1 MITLKEN
8 QSYAITLRFIK
19 NKLQHYLNAVE
30 KEIEN
35 LDMDY
40 PQQWGEAR
48 VAEIKLHMEDLVGC
62 TEALQAGMISVK
74 NAVNYCIECKS
85 KMDQTLTRYARNVL
99 NREGKDKKSL
109 EKLEPLVLAVVEF
122 KRFAPETI
130 IRENLSGREAKLE
143 KLSYGI
149 PSYSDIATI
158 LRVEDV
164 APKNL
169 LVMVQRSLRKK
180 AEIAKDEQR
189 DFDFEKNYDLEGN
202 KILEF
207 SQNHIQTRLDLSN
220 PDNHSFLK
228 ATLPRTNQ
236 KFMDRNHNK
245 VEEQVKV

>member
-35 LDMDY
+35 LNMDY

-207 SQNHIQTRLDLSN
+207 SQNHIQTRLDLNN

>member
-30 KEIEN
+30 QEIEN

-48 VAEIKLHMEDLVGC
+48 VAEIKLYMEDLVGC

-207 SQNHIQTRLDLSN
+207 SQNHIQTRLDLNN

>member
-30 KEIEN
+30 QEIEN

-74 NAVNYCIECKS
+74 NAVKYCIECKS

-207 SQNHIQTRLDLSN
+207 SQNHIQTRLDLNN

>member
-19 NKLQHYLNAVE
+19 NKLQHYLNSVE

-207 SQNHIQTRLDLSN
+207 SQNHIQTRLDLNN

>member
-122 KRFAPETI
+122 KRFAPEII

-207 SQNHIQTRLDLSN
+207 SQNHIQTRLDLNN

>member
-19 NKLQHYLNAVE
+19 NKLQHYLNTVE

-48 VAEIKLHMEDLVGC
+48 VAEIKLYMEDLVGC

-207 SQNHIQTRLDLSN
+207 SQNHIQTRLDLNN

>member
-143 KLSYGI
+143 TLSYGI

-207 SQNHIQTRLDLSN
+207 SQNHIQTRLDLNN

>member
-30 KEIEN
+30 QEIEN

-74 NAVNYCIECKS
+74 NAVKYCIECKS

-164 APKNL
+164 APKKL

-207 SQNHIQTRLDLSN
+207 SQNHIQTRLDLNN

>member
-169 LVMVQRSLRKK
+169 LVMVQRNLRKK

-207 SQNHIQTRLDLSN
+207 SQNHIQTRLDLNN

>member
-30 KEIEN
+30 QEIEN

>member
-30 KEIEN
+30 QEIEN

-74 NAVNYCIECKS
+74 NAVTYCIECKS

-207 SQNHIQTRLDLSN
+207 SQNHIQTRLDLNN

>member
-30 KEIEN
+30 QEIEN

-189 DFDFEKNYDLEGN
+189 DFDFEKNYNLEGN

-207 SQNHIQTRLDLSN
+207 SQNHIQTRLDLNN

>member
-48 VAEIKLHMEDLVGC
+48 VAEIKLYMEDLVGC

-169 LVMVQRSLRKK
+169 LAMVQRSLRKK

-207 SQNHIQTRLDLSN
+207 SQNHIQTRLDLNN

>member
-48 VAEIKLHMEDLVGC
+48 VAEIKLYMEDLVGC

-189 DFDFEKNYDLEGN
+189 DFDFEKKYDLEGN

-207 SQNHIQTRLDLSN
+207 SQNHIQTRLDLNN

>member
-202 KILEF
+202 NILEF
-207 SQNHIQTRLDLSN
+207 SQNHIQTRLDLNN

>member
-48 VAEIKLHMEDLVGC
+48 VVEIKLHMEDLVGC

-207 SQNHIQTRLDLSN
+207 SQNHIQTRLDLNN

>member
-40 PQQWGEAR
+40 PRQWGEAR

-207 SQNHIQTRLDLSN
+207 SQNHIQTRLDLNN

>member
-207 SQNHIQTRLDLSN
+207 SQNHIQTRLDISN

>member
-164 APKNL
+164 APKKL

-207 SQNHIQTRLDLSN
+207 SQNHIQTRLDLNN

>member
-48 VAEIKLHMEDLVGC
+48 VAEIKLYMEDLVGC

-169 LVMVQRSLRKK
+169 LVMVQRNLRKK

-207 SQNHIQTRLDLSN
+207 SQNHIQTRLDLNN

>member
-30 KEIEN
+30 QEIEN

-48 VAEIKLHMEDLVGC
+48 VAEIKLYMEDLVGC

-189 DFDFEKNYDLEGN
+189 DFDFEKNYNLEGN

-207 SQNHIQTRLDLSN
+207 SQNHIQTRLDLNN

>member
-8 QSYAITLRFIK
+8 QSYAITLRFIN

-30 KEIEN
+30 QEIEN

-207 SQNHIQTRLDLSN
+207 SQNHIQTRLDLNN

>member
-30 KEIEN
+30 QEIEN

-207 SQNHIQTRLDLSN
+207 SQNHIQTRLDLNN

>member
-30 KEIEN
+30 QEIEN

-74 NAVNYCIECKS
+74 NAVKYCIECKS

>member
-207 SQNHIQTRLDLSN
+207 SQNHIQTRLDLNN
-220 PDNHSFLK
+220 PDNYSFLK

>member
-48 VAEIKLHMEDLVGC
+48 VAEIKLYMEDLVGC

-189 DFDFEKNYDLEGN
+189 D
-202 KILEF
+202 
-207 SQNHIQTRLDLSN
+207 
-220 PDNHSFLK
+220 
-228 ATLPRTNQ
+228 
-236 KFMDRNHNK
+236 
-245 VEEQVKV
+245 

>member
-30 KEIEN
+30 QEIEN

-74 NAVNYCIECKS
+74 NAVKYCIECKS

-122 KRFAPETI
+122 KQFAPETI

-207 SQNHIQTRLDLSN
+207 SQNHIQTRLDLNN

>member
-180 AEIAKDEQR
+180 LRLLKMNNEI
-189 DFDFEKNYDLEGN
+189 L
-202 KILEF
+202 ILKK
-207 SQNHIQTRLDLSN
+207 L
-220 PDNHSFLK
+220 
-228 ATLPRTNQ
+228 
-236 KFMDRNHNK
+236 
-245 VEEQVKV
+245 